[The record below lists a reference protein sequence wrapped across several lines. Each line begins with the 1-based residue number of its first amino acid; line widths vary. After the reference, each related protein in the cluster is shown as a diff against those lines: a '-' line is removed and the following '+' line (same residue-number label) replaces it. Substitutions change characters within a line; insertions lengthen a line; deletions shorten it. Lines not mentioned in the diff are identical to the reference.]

1 MTICPRHM
9 VSIGIRRKS
18 GPAAFHFISIPIKY
32 DKINNIEII
41 FFS

>member
-1 MTICPRHM
+1 MTIGPRQM
-9 VSIGIRRKS
+9 VSFGIRRKS
-18 GPAAFHFISIPIKY
+18 GPADFHFSSILIKY

>member
-1 MTICPRHM
+1 MTICPRQM
-9 VSIGIRRKS
+9 VSVCVRQKN
-18 GPAAFHFISIPIKY
+18 GPAAFHFSSIPIKY